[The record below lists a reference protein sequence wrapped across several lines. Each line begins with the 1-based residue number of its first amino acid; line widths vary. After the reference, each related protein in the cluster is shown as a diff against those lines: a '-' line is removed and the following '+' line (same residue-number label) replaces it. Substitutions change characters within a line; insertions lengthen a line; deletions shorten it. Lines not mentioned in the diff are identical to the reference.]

1 VSIVRRA
8 PFSDNPVVG
17 ERGQRARQRILDA
30 ALQVFGDVGYHQ
42 TGIARITDIA
52 GCTRAS
58 FYQYFSSKE
67 DVFRQLAGDVAR
79 LLLASAN
86 ELEPITPD
94 AAGWKSVRGWVE
106 TYGEIYT
113 RYEPVFAAFGAAHES
128 DEAVASGAAR
138 TVKRQVAALRKK
150 ITGATLDEDV
160 VDSVL
165 ETLLG
170 CMSRTP
176 NQSDLLRRAAP
187 KRAYDRGRIDDALA
201 DVIHRTLFG
210 LVEGVNVRPA
220 PAEPLGQVRDGGAL
234 LRRFQAGVAPDD
246 LSPAAERT
254 RRALDDAARKV
265 FVARGFH
272 GTRVDDITSAAGLS
286 HGAFYRY
293 FENKG
298 DMVRVLAQAALGH
311 VSAALDVIPDVA
323 GASPAEEA
331 PAMREWLRRY
341 TGAHAA
347 EAALIRVWI
356 DASAEDDELSHESA
370 AALDFGRIRMARFLA
385 PRRFGDVDADALLL
399 LILLDASVARRHA
412 PDHIDAAAAVVERGL
427 LGL

>member
-1 VSIVRRA
+1 MSIVRRA

-30 ALQVFGDVGYHQ
+30 ALQVFGEVGYHQ

-79 LLLASAN
+79 LLLTTVN
-86 ELEPITPD
+86 DLEPITAD
-94 AAGWKSVRGWVE
+94 AAGWKSVRAWVE
-106 TYGEIYT
+106 TYGDIYAK
-113 RYEPVFAAFGAAHES
+113 YEPVFAAFGAAHDS

-138 TVKRQVAALRKK
+138 TVRRQVAALRKK
-150 ITGATLDEDV
+150 VVDPTLDDDV
-160 VDSVL
+160 VESVL

-176 NQSDLLRRAAP
+176 NMSDLLRRAAP
-187 KRAYDRGRIDDALA
+187 KRAYERSRIDDALA

-210 LVEGVNVRPA
+210 LVDDVNVRPA
-220 PAEPLGQVRDGGAL
+220 PDEPLGQVRDGATL
-234 LRRFQAGVAPDD
+234 LRRFQAGAAPEE

-254 RRALDDAARKV
+254 RRALDEAARDV

-272 GTRVDDITSAAGLS
+272 GTRVDDITEAAGLS

-298 DMVRVLAQAALGH
+298 DMVRVLAQTALGH
-311 VSAALDVIPDVA
+311 VSTSLDVIPDVA
-323 GASPAEEA
+323 GASAAEEA

-356 DASAEDDELSHESA
+356 EASAEDEELSRESA
-370 AALDFGRIRMARFLA
+370 AALDSGRVRMARFLA
-385 PRRFGDVDADALLL
+385 PRRFGDIDADALLL
-399 LILLDASVARRHA
+399 LILLDAAVARRRA
-412 PDHIDAAAAVVERGL
+412 LDHIEAAAAVVERGL

>member
-1 VSIVRRA
+1 VTVVRRA

-30 ALQVFGDVGYHQ
+30 ALQVFGEVGYNQ

-67 DVFRQLAGDVAR
+67 DVFRQLAGDVSR
-79 LLLASAN
+79 LLIS
-86 ELEPITPD
+86 
-94 AAGWKSVRGWVE
+94 AAGGVGAITADADGWRSVRAWVDAF
-106 TYGEIYT
+106 GDIYDH
-113 RYEPVFAAFGAAHES
+113 YEPVFAAFDAAHES

-138 TVKRQVAALRKK
+138 IVKRQVSALRKK
-150 ITGATLDEDV
+150 VKGATLDDDLLEPV
-160 VDSVL
+160 I

-176 NQSDLLRRAAP
+176 NQSGLLRRAAN
-187 KRAYDRGRIDDALA
+187 RAAFDRARIDDALA
-201 DVIHRTLFG
+201 DLTHRTLFG
-210 LVEGVNVRPA
+210 VVPDVNTRPA
-220 PAEPLGQVRDGGAL
+220 PSEPLGQVRDGAAM
-234 LRRFQAGVAPDD
+234 LRRFQAGVAVDE

-254 RRALDDAARKV
+254 RRALDEAARRV

-272 GTRVDDITSAAGLS
+272 GTRVDDITSEAGLS

-311 VSAALDVIPDVA
+311 VSTALDVIPQLPAKDIGA
-323 GASPAEEA
+323 GAPAR
-331 PAMREWLRRY
+331 REWLERY

-356 DASAEDDELSHESA
+356 DASAEDETLSRESA
-370 AALDFGRIRMARFLA
+370 AALDSGRIRMARFLA
-385 PRRFGDVDADALLL
+385 PRRFGDLDTDGLLL
-399 LILLDASVARRHA
+399 LILLDAAVARRRA
-412 PDHIDAAAAVVERGL
+412 PDHIDAAAAILERGL

>member
-1 VSIVRRA
+1 MSIVRRA

-30 ALQVFGDVGYHQ
+30 ALQVFGEVGYHQ

-67 DVFRQLAGDVAR
+67 DVFRQLAGDVSR
-79 LLLASAN
+79 LLISAAGDLSPVTASADGWRS
-86 ELEPITPD
+86 LRAWVD
-94 AAGWKSVRGWVE
+94 AFGD
-106 TYGEIYT
+106 IYD
-113 RYEPVFAAFGAAHES
+113 RYEPVFAAFDAALES
-128 DEAVASGAAR
+128 DEAVASGSAR
-138 TVKRQVAALRKK
+138 IVKRQVTALRKK
-150 ITGATLDEDV
+150 ISGATLDDPL
-160 VDSVL
+160 VDPVL

-176 NQSDLLRRAAP
+176 NMSSLLRRAATGT
-187 KRAYDRGRIDDALA
+187 AFDRSRIDDGLA
-201 DVIHRTLFG
+201 DLAHRTLFG
-210 LVEGVNVRPA
+210 VVPEVNTRPA
-220 PAEPLGQVRDGGAL
+220 PDEPLGQVRDGAAM
-234 LRRFQAGVAPDD
+234 LRRFQSGASDGN

-254 RRALDDAARKV
+254 RRALDDAARRV

-272 GTRVDDITSAAGLS
+272 GTRVDDITREAGLS

-298 DMVRVLAQAALGH
+298 DMVRVLAQGALGH
-311 VSAALDVIPDVA
+311 VSAALDVIPQL
-323 GASPAEEA
+323 PAKA
-331 PAMREWLRRY
+331 IAADRPPRREWLERY

-347 EAALIRVWI
+347 EASLIRVWI
-356 DASAEDDELSHESA
+356 DASAEDETLSRESA
-370 AALDFGRIRMARFLA
+370 AALDSGRIRMARFLA
-385 PRRFGDVDADALLL
+385 PRKFGDLDTDGLLL
-399 LILLDASVARRHA
+399 LILLDAAVARRHA
-412 PDHIDAAAAVVERGL
+412 PDHIDAAAAILERGL

>member
-1 VSIVRRA
+1 MSIVRRA

-79 LLLASAN
+79 LLLATAN

-94 AAGWKSVRGWVE
+94 AGGWKSVRGWVE
-106 TYGEIYT
+106 TYGDIYT

-150 ITGATLDEDV
+150 ISGATLDDDV

-210 LVEGVNVRPA
+210 LVEGVNVRA
-220 PAEPLGQVRDGGAL
+220 TPAEPLGQVRDGNAL
-234 LRRFQAGVAPDD
+234 LRRFQAGAAPDE

-254 RRALDDAARKV
+254 RRALDDAARRV

-272 GTRVDDITSAAGLS
+272 GTRVDDITSEAGLS

-311 VSAALDVIPDVA
+311 VSAALDVIPDIA
-323 GASPAEEA
+323 AADEA
-331 PAMREWLRRY
+331 PAMREWLQRY

-370 AALDFGRIRMARFLA
+370 AALDSGRIRMARFLA
-385 PRRFGDVDADALLL
+385 PRQFGDVDADALLL
-399 LILLDASVARRHA
+399 LILLDAAVARRHA
-412 PDHIDAAAAVVERGL
+412 PDHIEAAAAVVERGL